1 MIHIVSGL
9 MTVTLSRGA
18 PHTTAARLVKRV
30 AYLCAAR
37 SRLGV
42 GSMHRRQL
50 PDRGPAT
57 GGGLRGDVGNFTAA
71 SRGRLR
77 DAVWAVRAAV
87 LPPPGARWFRERP
100 AHLVTLTYPAE
111 DDARLR
117 DDPRLPKTHLRE
129 WWRRVLRDLCE
140 RSVPPWAIWV
150 LALDRNGRPRFHLL
164 VRWSPGGG
172 GYTWL
177 DVRDEVVSSWA
188 QVIAAG
194 RKGPKAGTPPA
205 AVARI
210 ELRITED
217 RLARYLTN
225 AGVPGPSAG
234 QGRWWGILGRDAY
247 AATVAGDRRAGLA
260 KEANHAGGHR
270 SESSSTAPSR
280 R

>member
-1 MIHIVSGL
+1 MLACAMTPACRRRICGSGGGGCSE
-9 MTVTLSRGA
+9 TYARG
-18 PHTTAARLVKRV
+18 
-30 AYLCAAR
+30 R
-37 SRLGV
+37 SR
-42 GSMHRRQL
+42 
-50 PDRGPAT
+50 
-57 GGGLRGDVGNFTAA
+57 
-71 SRGRLR
+71 RGRS
-77 DAVWAVRAAV
+77 
-87 LPPPGARWFRERP
+87 G
-100 AHLVTLTYPAE
+100 
-111 DDARLR
+111 
-117 DDPRLPKTHLRE
+117 
-129 WWRRVLRDLCE
+129 
-140 RSVPPWAIWV
+140 V

-194 RKGPKAGTPPA
+194 RKGPKDGTPPA

-225 AGVPGPSAG
+225 AGGPGPSAG